1 MQRLPSSFHA
11 GTTVVAQA
19 AARHGAAAAA
29 APSRGIGDQAQGLRQ
44 LFAGNAWPCLLPLLA
59 NPHMACSGL
68 VLDRMAAEL
77 AASGRRVLVVDAGAD
92 APPAHELARM
102 DLAQGIETLAPRVA
116 YLPARGLPLAYVDTR
131 GSAAGFIDAL
141 QAAAPWADV
150 LLLHAESSEL
160 ARLLLRRP
168 ARVVLLGADH
178 PESIKHAYAGAKLLA
193 QRCGLLSFDLL
204 LAAAAHSPRLSAIE
218 QSLAQC
224 LDGFI
229 GAFLHHTAVIDP
241 AAGPAAQGTGGADG
255 MDNGAAALHTLLA
268 AQLTPSEGPLAR
280 AMASA
285 PAAIAPRTPTPH
297 FL

>member
-1 MQRLPSSFHA
+1 M
-11 GTTVVAQA
+11 VAARAAVRQGA
-19 AARHGAAAAA
+19 AATAAA
-29 APSRGIGDQAQGLRQ
+29 APWRGTGDQAQGLRQ
-44 LFAGNAWPCLLPLLA
+44 LFAGKAWPCLLPLLA
-59 NPHMACSGL
+59 NPHLGCSGL
-68 VLDRMAAEL
+68 VLDRVAAEL
-77 AASGRRVLVVDAGAD
+77 AAGGRRVLVVDAGAD

-116 YLPARGLPLAYVDTR
+116 YLPARGLPLSYVDTR
-131 GSAAGFIDAL
+131 GSASGFIDAL

-150 LLLHAESSEL
+150 LLLHAESPEL
-160 ARLLLRRP
+160 ARLLLRCP

-193 QRCGLLSFDLL
+193 QRCGLMSFDLL
-204 LAAAAHSPRLSAIE
+204 LAAAAHSPRLGAIE

-241 AAGPAAQGTGGADG
+241 AAGPAARGAGAVDG
-255 MDNGAAALHTLLA
+255 MDHGAAALHTLLA
-268 AQLTPSEGPLAR
+268 AQLTPAAEPLAS
-280 AMASA
+280 AGAGA
-285 PAAIAPRTPTPH
+285 PAAIAPRTPTPY